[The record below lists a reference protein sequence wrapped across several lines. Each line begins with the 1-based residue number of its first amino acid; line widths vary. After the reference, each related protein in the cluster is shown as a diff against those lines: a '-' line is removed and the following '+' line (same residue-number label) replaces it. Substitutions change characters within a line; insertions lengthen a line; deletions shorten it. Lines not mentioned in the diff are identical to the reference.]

1 MDVNYQD
8 ALGMMAQS
16 YSIHPVSTQTLENF
30 LVAHPLVHTERPFG
44 SAISIQVMK
53 ADGRFLLLAVMDE
66 ISEQHSENISWD
78 GNFSIADILIVKY
91 KHSIKMK
98 IQKEPV
104 KVLGKAGRLQAKVN
118 DLRRVAALF
127 IPLYGDIN
135 GVLPVFLDKLK
146 EDLEEATTGL
156 VEKKWFM
163 EYLTYHVAMMP
174 STGRRY
180 FEIAL
185 ISENFNILRSIGLSK
200 PSAYPNSWK
209 TIVKST
215 KNGSITLLH
224 DVYYHDNPCTAER
237 PDKYESTVRG
247 LIRFMR
253 NVLEHGK
260 RHALVSHNYELE
272 LYLAWMFPGFLPG
285 LMRTLLQQGIMTKH
299 LEDIWSAF
307 KASKLDGWDP
317 CSI

>member
-1 MDVNYQD
+1 
-8 ALGMMAQS
+8 MMAQS
-16 YSIHPVSTQTLENF
+16 YSIHPVSIQTLENF
-30 LVAHPLVHTERPFG
+30 LVAHPLVHTKRPFG

-91 KHSIKMK
+91 KYSIKMK

-104 KVLGKAGRLQAKVN
+104 KVQESAGQLQAKVN
-118 DLRRVAALF
+118 DLKRLAAIFL
-127 IPLYGDIN
+127 PLYEDAK
-135 GVLPVFLDKLK
+135 GVLPVFLDKFK
-146 EDLEEATTGL
+146 QDLEEVTTGL
-156 VEKKWFM
+156 VEEKWFM
-163 EYLTYHVAMMP
+163 EYLTYHVGIMP
-174 STGRRY
+174 TTARRN
-180 FEIAL
+180 FATSL
-185 ISENFNILRSIGLSK
+185 ISKNFNILRSIVLSK

-253 NVLEHGK
+253 NVMEHGK
-260 RHALVSHNYELE
+260 RHEQRSCDYELE
-272 LYLAWMFPGFLPG
+272 IYLAWMFPNFLPG
-285 LMRTLLQQGIMTKH
+285 LMRTLLQRGIMTKH

-307 KASKLDGWDP
+307 KASKSDRWDP
-317 CSI
+317 